1 MDGNGLDTSYCIHI
15 QIQYEYG
22 ILIYK
27 YDLFHLVSEPL
38 RSDKD
43 VMFSFL
49 GKTKIS
55 QTQRHASH
63 ALLSCPILLTNS
75 FIGDSCHCWRS
86 QLSCCLPTLRRNL
99 KLCDLSTSMLYQWVD
114 IDCVD

>member
-49 GKTKIS
+49 GKTKI
-55 QTQRHASH
+55 
-63 ALLSCPILLTNS
+63 
-75 FIGDSCHCWRS
+75 
-86 QLSCCLPTLRRNL
+86 
-99 KLCDLSTSMLYQWVD
+99 
-114 IDCVD
+114 